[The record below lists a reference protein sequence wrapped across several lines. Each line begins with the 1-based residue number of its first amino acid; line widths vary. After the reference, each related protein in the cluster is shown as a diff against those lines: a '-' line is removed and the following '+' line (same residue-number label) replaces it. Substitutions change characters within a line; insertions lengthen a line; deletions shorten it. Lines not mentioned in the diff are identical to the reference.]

1 MVTASDTH
9 GNSATPLT
17 VIITGAS
24 RGLGLALALRY
35 LDDGA
40 HVITITRA
48 AVPALAQ
55 RAREAGSQLSSIHAD
70 LSTASGVECAGS
82 AVKAALD
89 AIAAASSRVILIN
102 NAGAVE
108 PVDVA
113 QALTDPEAITR
124 AFGLNVSAPIALTAA
139 VLSSLPEQGRDCRIL
154 NISSG
159 AGRQP
164 TAGWSVYCATKAAL
178 DMATRVLN
186 VEQSS
191 RGVRAVALAP
201 GVVDTGM
208 QNTLRSQSTDHF
220 PAQARFAALHAEGKL
235 SSADDVAARIHLY
248 LNRDD
253 FGATEIDDIRNYN

>member
-9 GNSATPLT
+9 GTPATPLT

-55 RAREAGSQLSSIHAD
+55 RARETGSQLSSIQAD
-70 LSTASGVECAGS
+70 LSTASGVQGAGS
-82 AVKAALD
+82 AVKALE

-139 VLSSLPEQGRDCRIL
+139 VLSSLPEQGRDCRVL

-186 VEQSS
+186 LEQSS

-208 QNTLRSQSTDHF
+208 QNTLRSQSTDNF

>member
-1 MVTASDTH
+1 MALTSDTT
-9 GNSATPLT
+9 AAPLT
-17 VIITGAS
+17 VVITGAS
-24 RGLGLALALRY
+24 RGLGLALAQKYIDALAY
-35 LDDGA
+35 
-40 HVITITRA
+40 VITIARA
-48 AVPALAQ
+48 ANPGLAH
-55 RAREAGSQLSSIHAD
+55 RASTVGSPLCPIEAD
-70 LSTASGVECAGS
+70 LSTSAGVELA
-82 AVKAALD
+82 AQALKAAL
-89 AIAAASSRVILIN
+89 ATNAGTARRVILIN

-113 QALTDPEAITR
+113 QALDDPEAITR
-124 AFGLNVSAPIALTAA
+124 AFGLNVTAPIAPTAA
-139 VLSSLPEQGRDCRIL
+139 LLASLPQAGRDCRIL

-186 VEQSS
+186 AEQSG

-208 QNTLRSQSTDHF
+208 QDTLRSQHADNF
-220 PAQARFAALHAEGKL
+220 PAHERFVALHAEGKL
-235 SSADDVAARIHLY
+235 RSPDDVATHIHHY